1 MFMMVGGAMRKASG
15 HKDKAASRLGG
26 GGETG
31 WVGVGRASR
40 VRGGGD

>member
-15 HKDKAASRLGG
+15 HKDKAASSLGG

-31 WVGVGRASR
+31 WVGFGSASR
-40 VRGGGD
+40 VMGVGY